1 MRLSEQDRALY
12 LRQIRQTLRTV
23 VVPEL
28 TSAEAVDSAAL
39 IDRILVQCIVEAE
52 GTADLST
59 EFGPALAALL
69 EPGPGADPAAPRDGS
84 GSIVSPAR
92 FEELRIRAAAVVA
105 TEAAS
110 PEEADRPRSRALVEV
125 EGAVIERVEELR
137 ILEFDR
143 VPGGDDGP
151 VPERCSFTG
160 AQLTAYLRRRLA
172 HSPGVTVGSLTLIPG
187 GRSKET
193 VLASLTGTDELP
205 AEVIVRKDRPVGLL
219 QTRAAEEYAVIRAV
233 HDCGGVPVPE
243 PYLAEAGEGHE
254 LGGGT
259 FLVMERVAGH
269 KAGEFFPDLAAPSRH
284 RRALGLHLAATLARL
299 HALPLDRLADTGL
312 DADGAAVTEASVT
325 GMVEAIVGRIDELT
339 GPPFAPVYLARRW
352 LLDHIADVVPA
363 PRVCLLQGD
372 FGFHN
377 MLVDGDRIT
386 ALVDWEA
393 ATVGPPARELAAAW
407 SAATSLMD
415 GDEFLAAYIA
425 AGGRLEDTDRRAINF
440 YRLVLQLGGYMT
452 SRSGGH
458 LFRSGDKRDL
468 LTAHSGLDSNFR
480 CARNLSRALADALAT
495 SESAPT

>member
-1 MRLSEQDRALY
+1 MRLSDEDRALY
-12 LRQIRQTLRTV
+12 LRQIRHTLHAV
-23 VVPEL
+23 LVPEL
-28 TSAEAVDSAAL
+28 TSAQAVDSAAL
-39 IDRILVQCIVEAE
+39 IDRILVQCIVEDEA
-52 GTADLST
+52 TTVLSA
-59 EFGPALAALL
+59 EFGPAFEVLI
-69 EPGPGADPAAPRDGS
+69 EPGPDALAAADQEGGGSPCSPVRFDELRTRAAGLVAAAAAGADPTERQ
-84 GSIVSPAR
+84 
-92 FEELRIRAAAVVA
+92 RA
-105 TEAAS
+105 
-110 PEEADRPRSRALVEV
+110 RALVEL

-137 ILEFDR
+137 RVEFDDS
-143 VPGGDDGP
+143 PSDNDGP
-151 VPERCSFTG
+151 DPARCSFTG
-160 AQLTAYLRRRLA
+160 DQLTTYLRRHLA

-205 AEVIVRKDRPVGLL
+205 DEVIVRKDRPVGLL
-219 QTRAAEEYAVIRAV
+219 QTRAVEEFSVIRAV
-233 HDCGGVPVPE
+233 HDFGGVPVPE
-243 PYLAEAGEGHE
+243 PYLAEDGEGHE
-254 LGGGT
+254 LGQGT
-259 FLVMERVAGH
+259 FLVMERVSGH
-269 KAGEFFPDLAAPSRH
+269 KAGEFFPDLAAPSH
-284 RRALGLHLAATLARL
+284 YRRELGLQLAAILARL
-299 HALPLDRLADTGL
+299 HALPLDRLVGTGIH
-312 DADGAAVTEASVT
+312 AAQAPVTEASIT

-393 ATVGPPARELAAAW
+393 ATIGPPARELAAAW
-407 SAATSLMD
+407 SAATYLMD
-415 GDEFLAAYIA
+415 GDEFLGAYVD
-425 AGGRLEDTDRRAINF
+425 AGGSPDDTDRRAINF

-468 LTAHSGLDSNFR
+468 LTAHSGLDSNVR

-495 SESAPT
+495 SDASPA